1 MSKLKAPEY
10 PKFNTQTPELRK
22 AIDAAIAAIPT
33 DHWVRPRKN
42 ELFADPED
50 AFIRIRNWGF
60 TQGILFVKESA
71 NNKKGRWQ
79 IDCARHHKETSNWRK
94 TPMEDRQRLGTHF
107 FANDCK
113 RSLYISRRKRLND
126 QWAIGWTHEEC
137 NHDPLA
143 DPFSVEGFKEYQ
155 PGRERARQLASTH
168 RGTIGY
174 AASDDILRK
183 EGLHLR
189 RKEYY
194 NLTRKEAKAPLSNRE
209 ELQLVMTILEQNGFH
224 PRTREEY
231 IVENGI
237 RTKRVVRD
245 IFFMSDEQIRMARR
259 FVSGFLYETDATFNT
274 NTRRLPLSVMVG
286 IDNTGHTFPMAFMFI
301 TSESAKSFQ
310 FANECLTDLCF
321 YDCPQPSLICGD
333 FSKGLGAAVA
343 KQAAK
348 ELAQSIQADEE
359 GFVDIDVE
367 EEEEGA
373 KSEEFLDGKTII
385 IDVDVGTKGERTR
398 LQLCE
403 WHAIEAIRKQ
413 LINRGYSKET
423 RKVLVDLLNQWIIA
437 PNLEALEKAR
447 KKILSRLRSDDRAYL
462 QRYYQPKEPQFCRVY
477 TRVLPNLGVN
487 STQRN
492 ESYHVVVKQ
501 KLNKNLSVSTA
512 CEAIVEK
519 TKLLAEEY
527 NERINNNRKNN
538 PTLIDLKAFAKGR
551 SKLTHYAINKTMAE
565 WRATKDFADAIDSG
579 DEDPFEFEEAIGCP
593 CKCESPL
600 RFGLPCKH
608 WMLPFYLFGEPLS
621 LSLFHPRWLLDGP
634 AVVQSWK
641 MSSSDGVIELKSSD
655 AIDVGLKAS
664 SSLMPK
670 KMPCKLG
677 TIKKIPG

>member
-1 MSKLKAPEY
+1 MSKPDY
-10 PKFNTQTPELRK
+10 PHFDTQTPELRHR
-22 AIDAAIAAIPT
+22 IDTAIAAIPP
-33 DHWVRPRKN
+33 DHWVRPATG

-60 TQGILFVKESA
+60 TQGILLVKEST

-79 IDCARHHKETSNWRK
+79 IDCSRHHKETANWRK
-94 TPMEDRQRLGTHF
+94 TPLEDRQRLSTHF
-107 FANDCK
+107 QAHSCK
-113 RSLYISRRKRLND
+113 FSLYISRRKRYNN
-126 QWAIGWTHEEC
+126 QWAIGWTNEHC
-137 NHDPLA
+137 NHPPLA
-143 DPFSVEGFKEYQ
+143 DPFSAEGFKIYE

-174 AASDDILRK
+174 AASDDILRN

-194 NLTRKEAKAPLSNRE
+194 NLARKEAKAPLSNQE

-231 IVENGI
+231 IIENGI

-245 IFFMSDEQIRMARR
+245 IFFMSDEQIHMARR
-259 FVSGFLYETDATFNT
+259 FASGFLYETDATFNT

-301 TSESAKSFQ
+301 ISESAKSFQ

-333 FSKGLGAAVA
+333 FSKGLSAAVA
-343 KQAAK
+343 KQAMK
-348 ELAQSIQADEE
+348 ELAQSIQADKD
-359 GFVDIDVE
+359 GFVGIDVVVE
-367 EEEEGA
+367 EEEEGE
-373 KSEEFLDGKTII
+373 KPGEFLASDII
-385 IDVDVGTKGERTR
+385 IVDVTVGTKGERTR

-403 WHAIEAIRKQ
+403 WHAIEAIRKR

-423 RKVLVDLLNQWIIA
+423 REVLVDLLNQWVKA
-437 PNLEALEKAR
+437 PDLEALENAR
-447 KKILSRLRSDDRAYL
+447 KKVLSRLRSDDRTYL
-462 QRYYQPKEPQFCRVY
+462 RTFYTPKEPQFCRAY
-477 TRVLPNLGVN
+477 THVLPNLGVN

-501 KLNKNLSVSTA
+501 NLNKNLSVSAA
-512 CEAIVEK
+512 CETIVVRI
-519 TKLLAEEY
+519 KLLAEEY
-527 NERINNNRKNN
+527 NERINDNRKNN
-538 PTLIDLKAFAKGR
+538 PTLIDLKAFAKAR
-551 SKLTHYAINKTMAE
+551 SKLTHYAIDKTMAE

-593 CKCESPL
+593 CECELPL

-608 WMLPFYLFGEPLS
+608 
-621 LSLFHPRWLLDGP
+621 
-634 AVVQSWK
+634 
-641 MSSSDGVIELKSSD
+641 
-655 AIDVGLKAS
+655 
-664 SSLMPK
+664 
-670 KMPCKLG
+670 
-677 TIKKIPG
+677 